1 MDARGPTDRWIRH
14 LPRQLVISVGLGGGE
29 NQREPRSSWFP
40 GRTRRKPLTPEDR
53 AWLRGFATA
62 LGTLARPGYDNP
74 DQAADIAHS
83 SGITLADFRQA
94 RVESFDVA
102 PFRKALRE
110 REAKA
115 KAVPR
120 G

>member
-1 MDARGPTDRWIRH
+1 MTPPTVLMLMADH
-14 LPRQLVISVGLGGGE
+14 KTK
-29 NQREPRSSWFP
+29 
-40 GRTRRKPLTPEDR
+40 TRRKPLTPEDR